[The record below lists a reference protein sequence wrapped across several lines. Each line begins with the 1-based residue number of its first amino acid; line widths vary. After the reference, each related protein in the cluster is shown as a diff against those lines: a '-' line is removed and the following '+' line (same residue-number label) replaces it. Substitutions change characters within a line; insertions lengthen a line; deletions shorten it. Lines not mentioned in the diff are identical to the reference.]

1 MTKERLNKPFTSFDS
16 IDERMERVPLD
27 LRDDMIREE
36 YLANHIKWFL
46 QHHNGSVDK
55 FTESVEEMYGDKM
68 RKVKQKTKQ
77 PSMFPE
83 ELVFRRKTKTSKI
96 IFSP

>member
-55 FTESVEEMYGDKM
+55 FTESVEEALGSFNGNASNS
-68 RKVKQKTKQ
+68 RATA
-77 PSMFPE
+77 
-83 ELVFRRKTKTSKI
+83 ELPLQTGLM
-96 IFSP
+96 